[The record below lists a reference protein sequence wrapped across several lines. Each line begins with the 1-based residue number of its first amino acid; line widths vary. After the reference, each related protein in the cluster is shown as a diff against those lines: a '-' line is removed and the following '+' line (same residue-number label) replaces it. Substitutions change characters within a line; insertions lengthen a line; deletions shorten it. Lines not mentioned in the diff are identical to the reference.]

1 MFDSQIKNIWEGDAQ
16 IYDEQI
22 KEELSKEEQQKKAW
36 SDVILSYA
44 PTSGAM
50 KILDCGTGPGY
61 FPVILG
67 ELGHHVTGIDLTEN
81 MIKAAKENVAAAGV
95 DAELLV
101 MNCQE
106 TMFEDNSFDMIIS
119 RNITWTLSD
128 PPKAYQEWK
137 RILKPG
143 GRMLVFDANY
153 YLHLYDENRM
163 QQFQTLNEKL
173 TKKRG
178 RGIFSHDGKRDT
190 FENVSKDLF
199 MSSKNRPGWDLQYL
213 MDNGWSKVFAIPQLK
228 KVMKTPDEIQDE
240 LSQEIDAFMPM
251 FLIGGEK

>member
-1 MFDSQIKNIWEGDAQ
+1 
-16 IYDEQI
+16 
-22 KEELSKEEQQKKAW
+22 
-36 SDVILSYA
+36 
-44 PTSGAM
+44 
-50 KILDCGTGPGY
+50 
-61 FPVILG
+61 
-67 ELGHHVTGIDLTEN
+67 
-81 MIKAAKENVAAAGV
+81 
-95 DAELLV
+95 
-101 MNCQE
+101 
-106 TMFEDNSFDMIIS
+106 
-119 RNITWTLSD
+119 
-128 PPKAYQEWK
+128 
-137 RILKPG
+137 
-143 GRMLVFDANY
+143 MLVFDANY

-213 MDNGWSKVFAIPQLK
+213 MDNGWRKVFAIPQLK